1 MPEAI
6 EAQSQFLN
14 FLNKNQGYRETD
26 IEPSEDVLYVKFH
39 DKFYIPNF
47 QFDEHNL
54 CSDVKRD
61 ISYLLEILKE
71 KNISNVRR
79 VNFFLVPRAPY
90 DVSVNDLID
99 MSFNAKELIYLAKNY
114 GTNNLTWLE

>member
-114 GTNNLTWLE
+114 GTNNLT